1 MGYELWF
8 TQQDF
13 NQTHHSS
20 PITHHSKGAHMP
32 KKTDLSTPCE
42 TCAYYDV
49 IYDDGTMG
57 CTIDID
63 EDDCYREKEGSRR
76 GCPFYKF
83 YDEYKT
89 VQKQN

>member
-1 MGYELWF
+1 MSLGYSESLYP
-8 TQQDF
+8 
-13 NQTHHSS
+13 NLSL
-20 PITHHSKGAHMP
+20 ITHDSKGAHMAN
-32 KKTDLSTPCE
+32 KQNLSTPCE

>member
-1 MGYELWF
+1 
-8 TQQDF
+8 
-13 NQTHHSS
+13 
-20 PITHHSKGAHMP
+20 MP
-32 KKTDLSTPCE
+32 KKQNLSTPCE
-42 TCAYYDV
+42 TCPYYDV

-57 CTIDID
+57 CTVDID
-63 EDDCYREKEGSRR
+63 EDDCYLEKEGSRR

>member
-1 MGYELWF
+1 MRCRLGIEEMR
-8 TQQDF
+8 Q
-13 NQTHHSS
+13 N
-20 PITHHSKGAHMP
+20 
-32 KKTDLSTPCE
+32 KKTKKEKATPCE

-63 EDDCYREKEGSRR
+63 EDEAYREREDYRQ
-76 GCPFYKF
+76 GCSYYKF
-83 YDEYKT
+83 YDEYKS